1 MRIPIIS
8 ASSLKFGELWDK
20 GINDLIRDAGKR
32 AMDDAGLQ
40 PTDVDSLFISN
51 VFSSKAN
58 GLSLL
63 NSIAFEE
70 LGIGNSVCISA
81 GDASGSAAIGEAAN
95 SIMSGQSK
103 IAMVL
108 GAEKVTD
115 FKSNEI
121 VSLTSEFLSQQE
133 SFIGATVQ
141 SQFAIITKKYIHDFR
156 LNSNDL
162 SFIPSKNHKN
172 ALDNEHAQFR
182 FELKEDKILSSPVF
196 SEPIRMFDC
205 AAYCDG
211 AAALVMCDE
220 TFAKKVKAKIKG
232 YLLASSLATDS
243 LSLSK
248 RKSLT
253 TIESTVKA
261 SKLAFDSAGISK
273 DKIDLLEVHDIVP
286 ISEVLAVEDLG
297 FAKKGSGMEFIK
309 NNINKINLSGGLKA
323 CGHAIGAT
331 GLRQAADLLIRLKNS
346 NLKYGIT
353 HAVAGTGG
361 VSAVN
366 IFEANQHE

>member
-8 ASSLKFGELWDK
+8 AYSLKFGELWDK
-20 GINDLIRDAGKR
+20 DIHDLVRDAGKG
-32 AMDDAGLQ
+32 ALDSAGLN
-40 PTDVDSLFISN
+40 PSDVDSLYISN
-51 VFSSKAN
+51 AFSSKAK
-58 GLSLL
+58 GSSLL

-70 LGIGNSVCISA
+70 LGIGNSVCINS
-81 GDASGSAAIGEAAN
+81 GDASGSAAIMEAAN

-108 GAEKVTD
+108 GVEKVTD

-121 VSLTSEFLSQQE
+121 ISLTSEFISQQE

-141 SQFAIITKKYIHDFR
+141 SQFAIITKKYLHDFN
-156 LNSNDL
+156 LSASDL

-172 ALDNEHAQFR
+172 ALDNEHAQYR
-182 FELKEDKILSSPVF
+182 FELKEDKINSSPMF
-196 SEPIRMFDC
+196 SEPVRMFDC

-211 AAALVMCDE
+211 AAALIMCDE
-220 TFAKKVKAKIKG
+220 TFAKNMKTKING
-232 YLLASSLATDS
+232 YLLASSLAADS

-253 TIESTVKA
+253 TIESTAKA
-261 SKLAFDSAGISK
+261 SKQAFDLAGITQEE
-273 DKIDLLEVHDIVP
+273 IDLMEVHDIIP

-297 FAKKGSGMEFIK
+297 FAKKGRGIEFIR
-309 NNINKINLSGGLKA
+309 NNLKKINMSGGLKA

-331 GLRQAADLLIRLKNS
+331 SIRQAADLMLRLRNN
-346 NLKYGIT
+346 NLKYGLT
-353 HAVAGTGG
+353 HAIAGTGG

-366 IFEANQHE
+366 IFEVTQNE